1 MGTEV
6 LFPSTRPPTKAVR
19 TSRSF
24 IAVPNNL
31 CPEDILRLQN
41 RRARVESFFRGFEIS
56 VQKRVACGNFRTLMR
71 CLRFSGEKLSR
82 TKLFTASSQ
91 AKKFFSTQKKSSKI
105 FRNQSSGKNF
115 CKNRIRKCESSPE
128 KRIDSKIKNGGFL
141 RDSQKR
147 IAWPNRFVALRRFF
161 SILRGSC
168 KKFFERPGPGRGNHG
183 PSHIY
188 VIRES
193 IGNIIRGRIRR
204 NKGLTDQIY

>member
-1 MGTEV
+1 MSKWG
-6 LFPSTRPPTKAVR
+6 PTKAVR

-91 AKKFFSTQKKSSKI
+91 AKKI
-105 FRNQSSGKNF
+105 FQYAEKTFKNF
-115 CKNRIRKCESSPE
+115 PESEQRE
-128 KRIDSKIKNGGFL
+128 KFLQESDSKMRIEPGKENRFENKKWRIPAGFTKAN
-141 RDSQKR
+141 RPAESIRGVFFDSQGKLQKV
-147 IAWPNRFVALRRFF
+147 F
-161 SILRGSC
+161 
-168 KKFFERPGPGRGNHG
+168 
-183 PSHIY
+183 
-188 VIRES
+188 
-193 IGNIIRGRIRR
+193 
-204 NKGLTDQIY
+204 